1 MIELLALLS
10 NLFLAAMLLFQHRRM
25 LKYRDRIHALL
36 ADDGH
41 VDGEPEIIVDEML
54 RMMVHL
60 KMREPTLQEFG
71 YSLARQKAFRKA
83 VAHAE
88 LYNIYVETQGRKP

>member
-41 VDGEPEIIVDEML
+41 VEGEPQAIIDEVL
-54 RMMVHL
+54 RVTRHL
-60 KMREPTLQEFG
+60 GMQEPT
-71 YSLARQKAFRKA
+71 ARDFAHALVQQASFRKA
-83 VAHAE
+83 IAHAE